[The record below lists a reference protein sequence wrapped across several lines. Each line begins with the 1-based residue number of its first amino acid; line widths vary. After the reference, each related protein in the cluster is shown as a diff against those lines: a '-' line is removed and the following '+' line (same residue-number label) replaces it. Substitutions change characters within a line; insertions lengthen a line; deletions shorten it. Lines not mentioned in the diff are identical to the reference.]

1 MVLKASAVV
10 VAGLVMTAAAGC
22 DGGGKNGTP
31 TTGSLPQHRPGSPA
45 ASTPSVRYTAE
56 QLERALIK
64 PPADAT
70 NVKTESGVADTV
82 LSRLGESGPSA
93 AAGTPAPGCMARGP
107 AGRWAVGRTPVA
119 FLSFGRGETFST
131 VLLSASSD
139 AQTRRF
145 LTQALPKTCRSVRT
159 NVGGTSTT
167 ATIVADDPYAIGEGG
182 RVRETDETTGGV
194 RLRVWEV
201 DFVGAGYL
209 ASCQVGGLNATRAEA
224 ERLARQTYG
233 KAGATLR

>member
-1 MVLKASAVV
+1 MRTKAAATVII
-10 VAGLVMTAAAGC
+10 AATAMMTQAGC
-22 DGGGKNGTP
+22 DGGGHHDGPKA
-31 TTGSLPQHRPGSPA
+31 GSPPA
-45 ASTPSVRYTAE
+45 RPSASVSVSPSVRYTAE

-70 NVKTESGVADTV
+70 NVKSESGAADTV
-82 LSRLGESGPSA
+82 LSRLGESSPSA
-93 AAGTPAPGCMARGP
+93 AAVTPAPGCMAHGL
-107 AGRWAVGRTPVA
+107 AGRGAVGRTPIA
-119 FLSFGRGETFST
+119 FLSFGQGQTFST

-145 LTQALPKTCRSVRT
+145 VTQALPKTCRSVKT

-182 RVRETDETTGGV
+182 RVRETDETSGAV

-224 ERLARQTYG
+224 ERLARQTYR
-233 KAGATLR
+233 KAGATLQ